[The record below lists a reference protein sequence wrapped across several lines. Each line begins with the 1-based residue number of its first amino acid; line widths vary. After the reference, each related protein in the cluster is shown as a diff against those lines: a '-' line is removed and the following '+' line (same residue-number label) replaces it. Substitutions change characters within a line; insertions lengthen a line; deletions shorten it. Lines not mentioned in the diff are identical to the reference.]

1 MRRFLVTLPLSA
13 GLLLGACATLPAP
26 AEVTGAPSRLAKAQ
40 SPAPLSDLVRQVDI
54 PFKTFTL
61 DNGLRVVVHE
71 DRKAPVVALSA
82 WYNVGSKDEPV
93 GQTGLAHLFEHI
105 GLFNGTENVPGGL
118 MEPLRQMGATDWNGT
133 THFDRTN
140 YFQTVPTTAL
150 EQALYMESD
159 RMGHL
164 LGALTQERLDNQRG
178 VVQNEKRQGDN
189 QPYGL
194 AFYSIL
200 EALFPEG
207 HPYRHSV
214 IGSMAD
220 LDAASM
226 EQVRTWFREN
236 YGPNNAVLV
245 LAGDIDPATARTLVQ
260 KYFGHIPRG
269 PVNEPAQASVPT
281 LPALVSERMT
291 DRVANTRLYRTW
303 AVPGRFDEQAVPL
316 DIAAMALGGLSSSR
330 LGNALVRGDQTAVSV
345 SSSYL
350 GLQRVGIF
358 FVTVD
363 VKPGVDA
370 AAVERRLDEIIR
382 DFTATGPTEDEVR
395 RVATSEV
402 SGQIYGLEQVGGF
415 TGKAV
420 ALAEG
425 ELYAKDPGFYR
436 RELMN
441 YAAAKPDQVRKA
453 AQRWL
458 SRPVHALRVDPGA
471 RPEYKETSASAKTAA
486 PAASKLAVT
495 PRPPMPPVGD
505 VPNIDFP
512 EIERATLSNGIPV
525 IYARRATVPAVRIAM
540 EFDAGNA
547 ADPAQALGT
556 QSLML
561 GLLTEGTTSRTSV
574 QIAEEQE
581 RLGASVSAAAAQD
594 RTVLSL
600 SALSPNLAPSL
611 DLFADIVRNPAFA
624 PAEVERLR
632 ARQLSRIGSEL
643 TSPAGMAQRALF
655 PALYGNTHPYGR
667 PLSGTGDAAAVKAV
681 SRDDLISF
689 HRRWIRPDAAQI
701 FAVGDIPLADLVRQ
715 LESRLGSW
723 QNPSEPRGTKNFAAA
738 PAGGRSRIILID
750 RPQSPQSM
758 ILAGT
763 VLPVTGTSEEVLAV
777 TAANEVLG
785 GDFLARINQDL
796 RETRGWSYGVQTSVQ
811 MMENRLPL
819 LIQAPV
825 QTNQTGPSVQALVEH
840 FRGFTTN
847 KGVTPAELKRVISGN
862 TRQLAGRFETSSAIL
877 SAMRSNALYRRPDN
891 FWETV
896 AGRYRAMSTQTLDQ
910 AARQS
915 IDPGNLVFVVV
926 GDAAVVRPQLEKVG
940 LPVEVVTP
948 R

>member
-1 MRRFLVTLPLSA
+1 
-13 GLLLGACATLPAP
+13 
-26 AEVTGAPSRLAKAQ
+26 
-40 SPAPLSDLVRQVDI
+40 
-54 PFKTFTL
+54 
-61 DNGLRVVVHE
+61 
-71 DRKAPVVALSA
+71 
-82 WYNVGSKDEPV
+82 
-93 GQTGLAHLFEHI
+93 
-105 GLFNGTENVPGGL
+105 
-118 MEPLRQMGATDWNGT
+118 
-133 THFDRTN
+133 
-140 YFQTVPTTAL
+140 
-150 EQALYMESD
+150 
-159 RMGHL
+159 
-164 LGALTQERLDNQRG
+164 
-178 VVQNEKRQGDN
+178 
-189 QPYGL
+189 
-194 AFYSIL
+194 
-200 EALFPEG
+200 
-207 HPYRHSV
+207 
-214 IGSMAD
+214 
-220 LDAASM
+220 
-226 EQVRTWFREN
+226 
-236 YGPNNAVLV
+236 
-245 LAGDIDPATARTLVQ
+245 
-260 KYFGHIPRG
+260 
-269 PVNEPAQASVPT
+269 
-281 LPALVSERMT
+281 
-291 DRVANTRLYRTW
+291 
-303 AVPGRFDEQAVPL
+303 
-316 DIAAMALGGLSSSR
+316 MALGGLSSSR

-436 RELMN
+436 RELLN
-441 YAAAKPDQVRKA
+441 YARAKPDQVRKA

-458 SRPVHALRVDPGA
+458 SRPVYALRVDPGA

-525 IYARRATVPAVRIAM
+525 IYARRATVPAIRIAM

-581 RLGASVSAAAAQD
+581 RLGASVGAAAAQD

-763 VLPVTGTSEEVLAV
+763 VLPVTGTSDEVLAV

-825 QTNQTGPSVQALVEH
+825 QTSQTGPSVQALVEH